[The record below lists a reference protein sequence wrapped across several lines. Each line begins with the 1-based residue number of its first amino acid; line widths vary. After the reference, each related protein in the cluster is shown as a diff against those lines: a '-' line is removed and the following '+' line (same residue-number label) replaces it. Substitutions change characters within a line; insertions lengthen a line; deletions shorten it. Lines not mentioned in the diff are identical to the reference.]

1 MNNNQSLETYFG
13 LPSEVKFCKKCVMS
27 NQRPA
32 STVEFKHNKESKKVT
47 LNIDEDGVCDACRTA
62 EQKTK
67 IDWDEREKE
76 LIKLLNQHRSKDG
89 SYDCLVPGSGGKDSA
104 YQAHVLKYKYG
115 MNPLTITWPPIL
127 YTDYGY
133 KNWKNWVDS
142 GFDNVAFNRNGKV
155 MKLLTKLSIENLLHP
170 FQTFI
175 LGQKNLAP
183 KIASQYGIN
192 LIFYGENEAEYGN
205 PIADNMSSLRDKSY
219 FSFTHLDDIYLGG
232 VSVGELKEKYHL
244 NMSDIKTFLPPT
256 AEELEK
262 AKIEVHYL
270 GYYLK
275 WTPQEV
281 YYYAVENTGFQ
292 ARPFRTQGTYSK
304 YNSIDD
310 KIDDFTISEEQ
321 FNSFKTRHG
330 KLEQITKI
338 VYENNNAM
346 KGSYAMVDPAGRF
359 YDNAEG
365 KHNYSDK
372 INNVGVFNAIQ
383 QVNYSS
389 DKFLNRGGVYNWERN
404 YPNFPQRITLS
415 GELASEQST
424 IGKLLAE
431 KLNYHF
437 ISIGNKTR
445 EYAHQQ
451 GMSIVEFQ
459 NYCLNNP
466 EIDKQ
471 IDIQFS
477 KECNATENNVI
488 DYRLG
493 FKFIENAF
501 HVLLQISENTAIER
515 LTKANRVNETHE
527 TVRVRNRAFKTQF
540 QSSYGVDYTNPTHY
554 DLLINVEDFDHPEQI
569 AAKILSQFA

>member
-47 LNIDEDGVCDACRTA
+47 LNIDEEGVCDACRTA
-62 EQKTK
+62 EQKSK
-67 IDWDEREKE
+67 IDWEEREKE
-76 LIKLLNQHRSKDG
+76 LIKLLDQHRSKDG

-183 KIASQYGIN
+183 KIAAQYGIN

-232 VSVGELKEKYHL
+232 VSVGELKEKYQL

-310 KIDDFTISEEQ
+310 KIDDLHYYTTYIKFGIGRATYDASQEI
-321 FNSFKTRHG
+321 R
-330 KLEQITKI
+330 
-338 VYENNNAM
+338 NN
-346 KGSYAMVDPAGRF
+346 
-359 YDNAEG
+359 
-365 KHNYSDK
+365 H
-372 INNVGVFNAIQ
+372 I
-383 QVNYSS
+383 
-389 DKFLNRGGVYNWERN
+389 
-404 YPNFPQRITLS
+404 
-415 GELASEQST
+415 
-424 IGKLLAE
+424 
-431 KLNYHF
+431 
-437 ISIGNKTR
+437 TR
-445 EYAHQQ
+445 EEGVALVKRFD
-451 GMSIVEFQ
+451 GEFPDKYF
-459 NYCLNNP
+459 NEVMEYLEIKP
-466 EIDKQ
+466 ERFMELCD
-471 IDIQFS
+471 QFRS
-477 KECNATENNVI
+477 PHLWGKDADGNWKLRHNVAGTGL
-488 DYRLG
+488 D
-493 FKFIENAF
+493 
-501 HVLLQISENTAIER
+501 
-515 LTKANRVNETHE
+515 
-527 TVRVRNRAFKTQF
+527 
-540 QSSYGVDYTNPTHY
+540 D
-554 DLLINVEDFDHPEQI
+554 
-569 AAKILSQFA
+569 